1 MKRFL
6 GVILVLVCFITPAFA
21 EPVSQE
27 VLNQARTQAGLFM
40 DLKNALGLEWLDEYN
55 IYLTDPTG
63 NPAPSWASSVDELIN
78 KNYLSVAFPTDFTI
92 SPTGKEVT
100 ISRTITNQGI
110 KDALP
115 IYLPS
120 ISISG
125 NTVSLLVQRPAQW
138 VAWEAGL
145 NSKISRDGEGYSDG
159 GLDVLAGTILEFG
172 TRTGIEFASDSKIEF
187 INGDGKLIGIDSLEY
202 KDQELDD
209 RFVNVTGDTMSG
221 SLTAPEYRI
230 SDVNT
235 RIYKGEAN
243 SVRIQTNFG
252 RVDIGPQDVNYAHFS
267 TDRSKFLFDEPVH
280 VEGRIQI
287 YGADTYLIATE
298 GKIDG
303 HKILTTA
310 DEGHGKGLDAD
321 TLDGDHA
328 SSFSR
333 VGHGHNYVSREGDT
347 MEGTLNLPN
356 LEVQSG
362 GSVKFYSESGASTI
376 STDQS
381 GNLNLQANKVTVPSK
396 MDVGG
401 LKITDIYAQDVFG
414 WKSSI
419 DLSGSNVGIRVPD
432 QNILLGFNDKGGIT
446 VVDTTNGASL
456 FELDRKGQLYVNRN
470 KVWHA
475 GNDGSGSG
483 LDADLLDG
491 FDSSAFVRQVKIP
504 AGADLNNYTSVG
516 FYYNLLTV
524 DALTMKNIPHPEAFY
539 MVVLGG
545 VGAVLGEY
553 NCVQIFFPYNI
564 NISTRKFYI
573 RYYYAYLNYWS
584 SWSYVNLDGE
594 QPTYDPG
601 TKAYVDLADNPI
613 DVSEFLSN
621 PVLTGSSE
629 ITDETG
635 TYRMEKYTRSF
646 SRLPNYDV
654 NSYILNQKLNLI
666 KQKTGLAVVDDIWLC
681 IEAHPKTEG
690 NILAAGACRMFR
702 APQVAVRDRYVGKD
716 LYDSIVSAKDIVG
729 KSQDPCKQE
738 SKGNIGLLEVYTMK
752 SSYQYGNVYIE
763 AESEGKL
770 LITGVWGQY

>member
-1 MKRFL
+1 MKKFL
-6 GVILVLVCFITPAFA
+6 GAILVLVCFITPAFA

-92 SPTGKEVT
+92 SPAGKEVT

-125 NTVSLLVQRPAQW
+125 DTVSLLVQRPAQW

-267 TDRSKFLFDEPVH
+267 TDRSKFLFDEPVY
-280 VEGRIQI
+280 VKDRIQI

-347 MEGTLNLPN
+347 MEGNLTMTGSTYITSPEYHISDSDTRINKGTGFGNFGEAVRLQTKYGFVDIGSAN
-356 LEVQSG
+356 LEWAHFTTDRPGFYFGKPVH
-362 GSVKFYSESGASTI
+362 VKDKIQIYDANTYLAATEGKIA
-376 STDQS
+376 
-381 GNLNLQANKVTVPSK
+381 GN
-396 MDVGG
+396 
-401 LKITDIYAQDVFG
+401 KI
-414 WKSSI
+414 
-419 DLSGSNVGIRVPD
+419 
-432 QNILLGFNDKGGIT
+432 
-446 VVDTTNGASL
+446 
-456 FELDRKGQLYVNRN
+456 
-470 KVWHA
+470 WHQ

-491 FDSSAFVRQVKIP
+491 KDSSGFIWKPIYIGKGTNLNDIQEPGMYSCPSGEVGLTIINTPHGSGNSAFSLFVEKTAYVKQTYTDYYP
-504 AGADLNNYTSVG
+504 AFPRTWIRT
-516 FYYNLLTV
+516 YYNFRNLWGPWFEVEMGIGDHIGTWS
-524 DALTMKNIPHPEAFY
+524 F
-539 MVVLGG
+539 
-545 VGAVLGEY
+545 
-553 NCVQIFFPYNI
+553 
-564 NISTRKFYI
+564 ST
-573 RYYYAYLNYWS
+573 
-584 SWSYVNLDGE
+584 
-594 QPTYDPG
+594 PG
-601 TKAYVDLADNPI
+601 T
-613 DVSEFLSN
+613 
-621 PVLTGSSE
+621 
-629 ITDETG
+629 
-635 TYRMEKYTRSF
+635 
-646 SRLPNYDV
+646 
-654 NSYILNQKLNLI
+654 YI
-666 KQKTGLAVVDDIWLC
+666 W
-681 IEAHPKTEG
+681 EP
-690 NILAAGACRMFR
+690 
-702 APQVAVRDRYVGKD
+702 PQ
-716 LYDSIVSAKDIVG
+716 
-729 KSQDPCKQE
+729 
-738 SKGNIGLLEVYTMK
+738 NIGLK
-752 SSYQYGNVYIE
+752 YI
-763 AESEGKL
+763 L
-770 LITGVWGQY
+770 VWVWGGGASGEGYNNGGASSFGNYATAYGGQGIQGGSYSIYSPEGTNPLKGGDGESYGYGGRTTPESAGMGGDSTIHDDPNIYGGGAGAYVQLVLSMSLLDPSITITVGAGGAGNGSTSLPGKDGRVMIRGYN

>member
-27 VLNQARTQAGLFM
+27 VLNQARTQAELFM

-55 IYLTDPTG
+55 IYLTDPTK

-92 SPTGKEVT
+92 APTGKEVT
-100 ISRTITNQGI
+100 ISRTITHQGI

-145 NSKISRDGEGYSDG
+145 NSKISRDGEGYSDS
-159 GLDVLAGTILEFG
+159 GLDVLADTVLEFG

-347 MEGTLNLPN
+347 MEGTLVLPN

-446 VVDTTNGASL
+446 VVDTANGALL
-456 FELDRKGQLYVNRN
+456 FELNRKGQLYVNRN

-491 FDSSAFVRQVKIP
+491 FNSSEFVRLVYIP
-504 AGADLNNYTSVG
+504 ANADLNDYKSVG
-516 FYYNLLTV
+516 FYRNGMTV
-524 DALTMKNIPHPEAFY
+524 DARTMKNIPHPEAFS

-545 VGAVLGEY
+545 
-553 NCVQIFFPYNI
+553 CIQIFFPYDI
-564 NISTRKFYI
+564 NTSTRKFYI
-573 RYYYAYLNYWS
+573 RYYYSSDDYWS
-584 SWSYVNLDGE
+584 PWSYVNLDGE

-601 TKAYVDLADNPI
+601 TNTFIDLADNPI

-646 SRLPNYDV
+646 SRLPNYDIT
-654 NSYILNQKLNLI
+654 SYIRNQKLNLI
-666 KQKTGLAVVDDIWLC
+666 KQKTGLAVVNAIRLS

-690 NILAAGACRMFR
+690 NILAAGACRKLL
-702 APQVAVRDRYVGKD
+702 VSRDYYVGKG

-738 SKGNIGLLEVYTMK
+738 NNYNAGLYEIYTMK

-770 LITGVWGQY
+770 LIIGVWGQY

>member
-27 VLNQARTQAGLFM
+27 VLNQARTQAELFM

-55 IYLTDPTG
+55 IYLTDPTK

-92 SPTGKEVT
+92 APTGKEVT
-100 ISRTITNQGI
+100 ISRTITHQGI

-145 NSKISRDGEGYSDG
+145 NSKISRDGEGYSDS
-159 GLDVLAGTILEFG
+159 GLDVLDDTVLEFG

-347 MEGTLNLPN
+347 MEGTLVLPN

-401 LKITDIYAQDVFG
+401 LNITDIYAQDVFG
-414 WKSSI
+414 WKSSV

-446 VVDTTNGASL
+446 VVDTTNGAPL

-491 FDSSAFVRQVKIP
+491 LDSSAFLRNINIP
-504 AGADLNNYTSVG
+504 SNSDLNNYRSGGLYNCIWHPAADTVKNTPCRGG
-516 FYYNLLTV
+516 FYLL
-524 DALTMKNIPHPEAFY
+524 
-539 MVVLGG
+539 VLGNG
-545 VGAVLGEY
+545 GDCTQV
-553 NCVQIFFPYNI
+553 FFPFMFAFSGGKRFFIRGYAKWENI
-564 NISTRKFYI
+564 WTK
-573 RYYYAYLNYWS
+573 WQ
-584 SWSYVNLDGE
+584 YVNIDGE
-594 QPTYDPG
+594 VSSTPG
-601 TKAYVDLADNPI
+601 NIFYVDLSNNPI
-613 DVSEFLSN
+613 DVSHLLQGHYQMSYN
-621 PVLTGSSE
+621 E

-635 TYRMEKYTRSF
+635 TYKMWKYSDVF
-646 SRLPNYDV
+646 SNNDIV
-654 NSYILNQKLNLI
+654 SYIKTNYGNQIKNAANLSTLNEIYVQ
-666 KQKTGLAVVDDIWLC
+666 AVVT
-681 IEAHPKTEG
+681 PQVVG
-690 NILAAGACRMFR
+690 NILAAGGIYTKESPSA
-702 APQVAVRDRYVGKD
+702 AIRDRWFGTDIYN
-716 LYDSIVSAKDIVG
+716 SIVTAKDIVG
-729 KSQDPCKQE
+729 KTQ
-738 SKGNIGLLEVYTMK
+738 NIVKSTAFTGALQQVDVYTMK
-752 SSYQYGNVYIE
+752 SVYQYNNVYLE
-763 AESEGKL
+763 AKSTAKL
-770 LITGVWGQY
+770 LVVGANGIPR